1 MLMVILVMDWI
12 FHVNGTMVMD
22 WIFHVN
28 GTMVMVWIFHVNSE
42 TGYGLDISC

>member
-1 MLMVILVMDWI
+1 MLMVIL
-12 FHVNGTMVMD
+12 VMD

>member
-1 MLMVILVMDWI
+1 MLMVILV
-12 FHVNGTMVMD
+12 VD